1 MDNKQT
7 KKKGRKMRILG
18 TILLTSSMLFANS
31 LLVKKGDVVILLN
44 NVEKSL
50 KKGNELA
57 LDYGT
62 SVCFKNGKGRV
73 VINKRIQLKKP
84 GKCYLVPVPKGFDI
98 KEYMAKAKDMISVA
112 MIDSSETVRH
122 GVSTKGT
129 NDLDDGKDI
138 ILKKEDKDLIIYSE
152 KFGPHPV
159 IVNLKD
165 SNGNL
170 IMSLENEENDIT
182 FFKVAS
188 SSIKTGYRVEVIDG
202 FEEVLIDKKIVKE

>member
-1 MDNKQT
+1 
-7 KKKGRKMRILG
+7 MRILG
-18 TILLTSSMLFANS
+18 TILLTSSILFANS
-31 LLVKKGDVVILLN
+31 LVVKKADVTVLLN

-50 KKGNELA
+50 SKGYELA

-98 KEYMAKAKDMISVA
+98 KDYVTKAKEIVSVA
-112 MIDSSETVRH
+112 MIDSSESVRH

-138 ILKKEDKDLIIYSE
+138 VLKKDDKDLIVYSE
-152 KFGPHPV
+152 EFGPHP
-159 IVNLKD
+159 IFVNLKD
-165 SNGNL
+165 AKGNIL
-170 IMSLENEENDIT
+170 MSVENEENDIT
-182 FFKVAS
+182 FFKVDS
-188 SSIKTGYRVEVIDG
+188 SSVKTGYRIEVLNG
-202 FEEVLIDKKIVKE
+202 FEEVLIDKRIVKVN